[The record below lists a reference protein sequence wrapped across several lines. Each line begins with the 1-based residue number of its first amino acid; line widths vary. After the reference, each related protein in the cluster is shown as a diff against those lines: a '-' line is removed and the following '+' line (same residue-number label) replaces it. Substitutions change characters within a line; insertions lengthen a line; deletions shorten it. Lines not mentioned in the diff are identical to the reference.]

1 MKAKSTITRKKSV
14 VGDWMREAVLAVET
28 FDSINVARQLMA
40 KHRINQLPVVEGDK
54 LVGIVT
60 DRDVRD
66 AYPTSMAINRGKAI
80 DRFAD
85 SITVEEVMTHNVF
98 TVQPETSL
106 VNAVELLRRHRIGSL
121 PVVKKQKLVGIITRS
136 DILEFVL
143 SENSIRPLAA
153 ERKRA
158 GGSKPLG
165 KNSQRKLRRRGAA
178 KS

>member
-14 VGDWMREAVLAVET
+14 VGDWMCEAVLAVET

-54 LVGIVT
+54 LVGIVI
-60 DRDVRD
+60 DRDIRD
-66 AYPTSMAINRGKAI
+66 AYPTSMAINRGEAI

-85 SITVEEVMTHNVF
+85 TITVEEVMTHDVL

-106 VNAVELLRRHRIGSL
+106 LSAVELLRKQRIGSL
-121 PVVKKQKLVGIITRS
+121 PVVKQQKLVGIITRS

-143 SENSIRPLAA
+143 SEANIRPLAA
-153 ERKRA
+153 KRKRA
-158 GGSKPLG
+158 GSLRPLG
-165 KNSQRKLRRRGAA
+165 QNNQRKRR
-178 KS
+178 

>member
-1 MKAKSTITRKKSV
+1 MAKNRIKRKKSV
-14 VGDWMREAVLAVET
+14 VGDWMSEGVLAVET

-40 KHRINQLPVVEGDK
+40 KHRINQLPVLEGDK
-54 LVGIVT
+54 VVGIVT
-60 DRDVRD
+60 DRDIRD
-66 AYPTSMAINRGKAI
+66 AYPTSMAINRGEAI

-106 VNAVELLRRHRIGSL
+106 LTAVELLRRHRIGSL

-143 SENSIRPLAA
+143 SETGLGPPAA
-153 ERKRA
+153 ERKQAERL
-158 GGSKPLG
+158 KMPN
-165 KNSQRKLRRRGAA
+165 KNNQRRPRRHGAA
-178 KS
+178 ES